1 MLDDEDEHKEIAQKK
16 VIETP
21 KDEKKGKDL
30 TPKIPKGKKA
40 KKHVTDLPE
49 EPPKPSAIQEP
60 HEEKT
65 IKAKGT

>member
-1 MLDDEDEHKEIAQKK
+1 M
-16 VIETP
+16 IETP